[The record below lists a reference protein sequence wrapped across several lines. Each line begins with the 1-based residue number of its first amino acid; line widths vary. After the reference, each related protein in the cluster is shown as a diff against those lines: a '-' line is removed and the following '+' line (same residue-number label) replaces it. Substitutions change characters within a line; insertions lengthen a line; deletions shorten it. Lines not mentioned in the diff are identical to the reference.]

1 MVMDARGKIVEF
13 NEAMPNLD
21 HYNREMGKGFLDK
34 LFFADQIDADV
45 IVDYGCADGRMLGIL
60 QMLFPEREYI
70 GFDISEREIERARIA
85 YPTIE
90 FFSDFEEVR
99 QALDGRVKK
108 GTTEK
113 ARRAVVCSSLIHE
126 VLSYCNRDE
135 IETFWQRIFDTSL
148 FDVVV
153 IRDMCVS
160 RTVSRPSDPISVA
173 KVRQRH
179 DPEAIVQF
187 EQQWGTLES
196 NWSLVHFLLK
206 YRYKA
211 NWSRELTE
219 NYLPINLETL
229 LQRVPREWTPTFI
242 DHFTLPFARQQ
253 IMKDFGVDLQDRT
266 HLKLILEHS
275 T

>member
-1 MVMDARGKIVEF
+1 MDQRGKIVEF
-13 NEAMPNLD
+13 SEVVPDLD

-60 QMLFPEREYI
+60 QTLFPERDYI

-85 YPTIE
+85 HPNID
-90 FFSDFEEVR
+90 FFSDYADVEA
-99 QALDGRVKK
+99 ALDGRLKR
-108 GTTEK
+108 GSQTEK
-113 ARRAVVCSSLIHE
+113 AKRAVVCSSIIHE
-126 VLSYCNRDE
+126 VLSYGNRDE
-135 IETFWQRIFDTSL
+135 IETFWRRIFDTAF

-153 IRDMCVS
+153 IRDMSVS

-173 KVRQRH
+173 KIRQRH
-179 DPEAIVQF
+179 NPEAIVQF

-206 YRYKA
+206 YRYTA
-211 NWSRELTE
+211 NWSRELIE
-219 NYLPINLETL
+219 NYLPINLEAL
-229 LQRVPREWTPTFI
+229 LNRVPVEWTPTFI

-253 IMKDFGVDLQDRT
+253 IKKDFGIDLQDRT
-266 HLKLILEHS
+266 HLKLILEKA
-275 T
+275 